1 VSWSTSAPGS
11 EAADVSAPAGLQIA
25 LDTYMFRRVPLL
37 ELPGLVADLGYEWIE
52 LSPRDDFVPFFR
64 HPRVDLATVRSF
76 RKALE
81 AAGVGVCSTQFVQR
95 WSGPG
100 EDERRQAVRNVKRIL
115 EVTTELGV
123 PVVQSEFNGRPELAE
138 ASEAR
143 FFESLDELAPSF
155 EAAGVELR
163 LEPHPDDFVEDGFR
177 AVDLVRGI
185 DRPWV
190 GFVYCTP
197 HTFHQ
202 GGDGPG
208 IVRYAGDLVRHVHV
222 ADSFDP
228 RGSSGLRYIVNPP
241 DSTARVHQHLD
252 IGEGEV
258 DFDGIF
264 AALGDVG
271 FSGALCASVFAWEER
286 AEQSSRLMRE
296 KIQEYV
302 DRWPR
307 A

>member
-1 VSWSTSAPGS
+1 MQV
-11 EAADVSAPAGLQIA
+11 A
-25 LDTYMFRRVPLL
+25 LDTYMFRDVPLL
-37 ELPGLVADLGYEWIE
+37 ELPGVVADLGYEWIE
-52 LSPRDDFVPFFR
+52 LSPREDVVPFFR
-64 HPRVDLATVRSF
+64 HPRIDLAGVRAF
-76 RKALE
+76 RRALE

-100 EDERRQAVRNVKRIL
+100 EDERRAAVRNVRRIL
-115 EVTTELGV
+115 EITTELGV
-123 PVVQSEFNGRPELAE
+123 PVVQSEFNGRPELPE

-143 FFESLDELAPSF
+143 FLDSFEELAPAF

-177 AVDLVRGI
+177 AVDLVRGL

-190 GFVYCTP
+190 GFVYCLP

-208 IVRYAGDLVRHVHV
+208 IVRYAGDLLRHVHV

-241 DSTARVHQHLD
+241 GSTARVHQHLD
-252 IGEGEV
+252 LGEGEV
-258 DFDGIF
+258 DVDGVF
-264 AALGDVG
+264 AALGEIG
-271 FSGALCASVFAWEER
+271 FDGALCASVFAWEER
-286 AEQSSRLMRE
+286 REDSSRLMRRR
-296 KIQEYV
+296 IQELV
-302 DRWPR
+302 DRW
-307 A
+307 

>member
-1 VSWSTSAPGS
+1 M
-11 EAADVSAPAGLQIA
+11 QIA
-25 LDTYMFRRVPLL
+25 LDTYMFRDVPLL
-37 ELPGLVADLGYEWIE
+37 ELPGVVAELGYEWIE
-52 LSPRDDFVPFFR
+52 LSPREDFIPFFR
-64 HPRVDLATVRSF
+64 HPRVDLATVRKF
-76 RKALE
+76 RGALD

-100 EDERRQAVRNVKRIL
+100 EDEREQAVRNIKRIV

-123 PVVQSEFNGRPELAE
+123 PVVQSEFNGRPELPE

-143 FFESLDELAPSF
+143 FFDSFEELAPVF
-155 EAAGVELR
+155 EANGIELR

-177 AVDLVRGI
+177 AVDLVRGL

-197 HTFHQ
+197 HTYHQ

-222 ADSFDP
+222 ADSFDF
-228 RGSSGLRYIVNPP
+228 RASSGLRYIINPP
-241 DSTARVHQHLD
+241 GSTARVHQHLN

-264 AALGDVG
+264 AALGEVG
-271 FSGALCASVFAWEER
+271 FDGALCASVFAWEEER
-286 AEQSSRLMRE
+286 EESSRLMRR
-296 KIQEYV
+296 KIQELV
-302 DRWPR
+302 DRW
-307 A
+307 

>member
-1 VSWSTSAPGS
+1 M
-11 EAADVSAPAGLQIA
+11 QIA
-25 LDTYMFRRVPLL
+25 LDTYMFRDVPLL
-37 ELPGLVADLGYEWIE
+37 KLPGLVADLGYEWIE
-52 LSPRDDFVPFFR
+52 LSPREDFIPFFR
-64 HPRVDLATVRSF
+64 HPRVDLATVREF
-76 RKALE
+76 RKALD

-100 EDERRQAVRNVKRIL
+100 EDERKQAVRNIKRIV

-123 PVVQSEFNGRPELAE
+123 PVVQSEFNGRPELPE

-143 FFESLDELAPSF
+143 FFESFEELAPVF
-155 EAAGVELR
+155 ESAGVELR
-163 LEPHPDDFVEDGFR
+163 LEPHPDDFIEDGFR
-177 AVDLVRGI
+177 AVDLVRGL

-208 IVRYAGDLVRHVHV
+208 VIRYAGDLVRHVHV
-222 ADSFDP
+222 ADTFDF
-228 RGSSGLRYIVNPP
+228 RGSSGLRYIINPP
-241 DSTARVHQHLD
+241 GSTARIHQHLN

-264 AALGDVG
+264 AALGEVG
-271 FSGALCASVFAWEER
+271 FDGALCASVFAWEEKR
-286 AEQSSRLMRE
+286 EESSRFMR
-296 KIQEYV
+296 KAIQEHV
-302 DRWPR
+302 DRW
-307 A
+307 

>member
-1 VSWSTSAPGS
+1 M
-11 EAADVSAPAGLQIA
+11 QIA
-25 LDTYMFRRVPLL
+25 LDTYMFRDVPLL
-37 ELPGLVADLGYEWIE
+37 ELPGVVADLGYEWIE
-52 LSPRDDFVPFFR
+52 LSPREDVIPFFR
-64 HPRVDLATVRSF
+64 HPRIDLAGVRAF
-76 RKALE
+76 RRALD

-100 EDERRQAVRNVKRIL
+100 EDERRAAVRNVRRIL
-115 EVTTELGV
+115 DITTELGV
-123 PVVQSEFNGRPELAE
+123 PVVQSEFNGRPELPE

-143 FFESLDELAPSF
+143 FLDSVEELAPAF

-177 AVDLVRGI
+177 AVDLVRGL

-190 GFVYCTP
+190 GFVYCLP

-208 IVRYAGDLVRHVHV
+208 IVRYAGEALRHVHV

-241 DSTARVHQHLD
+241 GSTARVHQHLD
-252 IGEGEV
+252 LGEGEV
-258 DFDGIF
+258 DVDGIF
-264 AALGDVG
+264 AALGEIG
-271 FSGALCASVFAWEER
+271 FDGALCASVFAWEER
-286 AEQSSRLMRE
+286 REDSSRLMRRR
-296 KIQEYV
+296 IQELV
-302 DRWPR
+302 DRW
-307 A
+307 

>member
-1 VSWSTSAPGS
+1 M
-11 EAADVSAPAGLQIA
+11 QIA
-25 LDTYMFRRVPLL
+25 LDTYMFRDVPLL
-37 ELPGLVADLGYEWIE
+37 ELPGVVAELGYEWIE
-52 LSPRDDFVPFFR
+52 LSPREDFIPFFR
-64 HPRVDLATVRSF
+64 HPRVDLATVRRF
-76 RKALE
+76 RKALD

-100 EDERRQAVRNVKRIL
+100 EDEREQAVRNIKRIV

-123 PVVQSEFNGRPELAE
+123 PVVQSEFNGRPELPE

-143 FFESLDELAPSF
+143 FFDSFEELAPVF
-155 EAAGVELR
+155 EANGIELR

-177 AVDLVRGI
+177 AVDLVRGL

-197 HTFHQ
+197 HTYHQ

-222 ADSFDP
+222 ADSFDF
-228 RGSSGLRYIVNPP
+228 RASSGLRYIINPP
-241 DSTARVHQHLD
+241 GSTARVHQHLN

-264 AALGDVG
+264 TALGEVG
-271 FSGALCASVFAWEER
+271 FDGALCASVFAWEEKR
-286 AEQSSRLMRE
+286 EESSRLMRE
-296 KIQEYV
+296 KIQELV
-302 DRWPR
+302 DRW
-307 A
+307 

>member
-1 VSWSTSAPGS
+1 M
-11 EAADVSAPAGLQIA
+11 QIA
-25 LDTYMFRRVPLL
+25 LDTYMFRDVPLL
-37 ELPGLVADLGYEWIE
+37 KLPGLVADLGYEWIE
-52 LSPRDDFVPFFR
+52 LSPREDFIPFFR
-64 HPRVDLATVRSF
+64 HPRVDLATVRAF
-76 RKALE
+76 RKALD

-100 EDERRQAVRNVKRIL
+100 EDERRQAVRNIKRIV

-123 PVVQSEFNGRPELAE
+123 PVVQSEFNGRPELPE

-143 FFESLDELAPSF
+143 FLDSFEELAPVF
-155 EAAGVELR
+155 EANGIELR
-163 LEPHPDDFVEDGFR
+163 LEPHPDDFIEDGFR
-177 AVDLVRGI
+177 AVDLVRGL

-208 IVRYAGDLVRHVHV
+208 IIRYAGDLVRHVHV
-222 ADSFDP
+222 ADTFDF
-228 RGSSGLRYIVNPP
+228 RGSSGLRYIINPP
-241 DSTARVHQHLD
+241 GSTARIHQHLN

-264 AALGDVG
+264 AALGEVG
-271 FSGALCASVFAWEER
+271 FDGALCASVFAWEEKR
-286 AEQSSRLMRE
+286 EESSRLMRE
-296 KIQEYV
+296 AIQEHA
-302 DRWPR
+302 DRW
-307 A
+307 

>member
-1 VSWSTSAPGS
+1 
-11 EAADVSAPAGLQIA
+11 VSAPAGLQIA
-25 LDTYMFRRVPLL
+25 LDTYMFRRTPLL

-52 LSPRDDFVPFFR
+52 LSPRDDFIPFFR

-123 PVVQSEFNGRPELAE
+123 PVVQSEFNGRPELPE

-143 FFESLDELAPSF
+143 FFDSLDELAPAF

-286 AEQSSRLMRE
+286 AVESSRLMRG

-302 DRWPR
+302 DRWAP

>member
-1 VSWSTSAPGS
+1 M
-11 EAADVSAPAGLQIA
+11 QIA
-25 LDTYMFRRVPLL
+25 LDTYMFRDVPLL
-37 ELPGLVADLGYEWIE
+37 KLPGLVADLGYEWIE
-52 LSPRDDFVPFFR
+52 LSPREDFIPFFR
-64 HPRVDLATVRSF
+64 HPRVDLATVRAF
-76 RKALE
+76 RKALD

-100 EDERRQAVRNVKRIL
+100 EDERRQAVRNIKRIV

-123 PVVQSEFNGRPELAE
+123 PVVQSEFNGRPELPE

-143 FFESLDELAPSF
+143 FFESFEELAPVF
-155 EAAGVELR
+155 EANGIELR

-177 AVDLVRGI
+177 AVDLVRGL

-208 IVRYAGDLVRHVHV
+208 IIRYAGDLVRHVHV
-222 ADSFDP
+222 ADTFDF
-228 RGSSGLRYIVNPP
+228 RGSSGLRYIINPP
-241 DSTARVHQHLD
+241 GSTARIHQHLN

-264 AALGDVG
+264 TALGEVG
-271 FSGALCASVFAWEER
+271 FDGALCASVFAWEEKR
-286 AEQSSRLMRE
+286 EESSRLMRGA
-296 KIQEYV
+296 IQEHV
-302 DRWPR
+302 DRW
-307 A
+307 

>member
-1 VSWSTSAPGS
+1 M
-11 EAADVSAPAGLQIA
+11 SAPAGLQIA

-52 LSPRDDFVPFFR
+52 LSPRDDFIPFFR

-81 AAGVGVCSTQFVQR
+81 TAGVGVCSTQFVQR

-123 PVVQSEFNGRPELAE
+123 PVVQSEFNGRPELPE

-143 FFESLDELAPSF
+143 FFDSLEELAPAF

-208 IVRYAGDLVRHVHV
+208 IIRYAGDLVRHVHV

-252 IGEGEV
+252 MGEGEV

-264 AALGDVG
+264 TALGEVG

-286 AEQSSRLMRE
+286 AEASSRLMRE
-296 KIQEYV
+296 KIQEHV

>member
-1 VSWSTSAPGS
+1 M
-11 EAADVSAPAGLQIA
+11 QIA
-25 LDTYMFRRVPLL
+25 LDTYMFRDVPLL

-52 LSPRDDFVPFFR
+52 LSPREDFIPFFR
-64 HPRVDLATVRSF
+64 HPRVDLATVRRF
-76 RKALE
+76 RKALD

-100 EDERRQAVRNVKRIL
+100 EDERRQAVRNIKRIV

-123 PVVQSEFNGRPELAE
+123 PVVQSEFNGRPELPE

-143 FFESLDELAPSF
+143 FFTSFEELAPVF
-155 EAAGVELR
+155 ESAGVELR

-177 AVDLVRGI
+177 AVDLVRGL
-185 DRPWV
+185 DRPWL

-222 ADSFDP
+222 ADSFDF

-241 DSTARVHQHLD
+241 GSTARIHQHLN

-264 AALGDVG
+264 AALGEVG
-271 FSGALCASVFAWEER
+271 FDGALCASVFAWEEKR
-286 AEQSSRLMRE
+286 EESSRLMR
-296 KIQEYV
+296 KRIQEYV
-302 DRWPR
+302 DRW
-307 A
+307 